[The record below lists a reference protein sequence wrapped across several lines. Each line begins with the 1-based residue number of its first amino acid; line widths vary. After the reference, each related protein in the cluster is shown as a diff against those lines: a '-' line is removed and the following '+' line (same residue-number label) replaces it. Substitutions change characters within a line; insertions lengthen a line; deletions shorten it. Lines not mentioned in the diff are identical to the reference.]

1 VRSSAPGYG
10 AVVDELQL
18 RITTARFGAD
28 SFVVALGGELDIGT
42 SDRFER
48 ELESLLDAGARRLV
62 VDLLGITFLGSVGL
76 GLLTRAA
83 KRTRAAGGE
92 CIVVSD
98 DPRVLRVFEIT
109 GLDRVFRIERSLMEA
124 VGQLVGPTAQVA

>member
-1 VRSSAPGYG
+1 M
-10 AVVDELQL
+10 DELQPL
-18 RITTARFGAD
+18 RITTARFGD
-28 SFVVALGGELDIGT
+28 DTYVLSLTGELDIST

-48 ELESLLDAGARRLV
+48 ELDELLDGGARRLV

-83 KRTRAAGGE
+83 KRTRAVAGE

-109 GLDRVFRIERSLMEA
+109 GLDRIFRIERSLMEA
-124 VGQLVGPTAQVA
+124 VAQLVGTRAVA

>member
-1 VRSSAPGYG
+1 MV
-10 AVVDELQL
+10 ELQPL

-28 SFVVALGGELDIGT
+28 SFVVGLTGELDIGT
-42 SDRFER
+42 SDQFER
-48 ELESLLDAGARRLV
+48 ELDTLLDGGARRLV
-62 VDLLGITFLGSVGL
+62 VDLLGVTFLGSVGL

-83 KRTRAAGGE
+83 KRTREVGGE
-92 CIVVSD
+92 CVVVSD

-124 VGQLVGPTAQVA
+124 VAQLVGPAASAA

>member
-1 VRSSAPGYG
+1 MAS
-10 AVVDELQL
+10 VDELQPL

-28 SFVVALGGELDIGT
+28 SYVLAVAGELDIGT
-42 SDRFER
+42 ADRFET
-48 ELESLLDAGARRLV
+48 ELDSLLDRGARRLV

-83 KRTRAAGGE
+83 KRTRAVDGE
-92 CIVVSD
+92 CVVVSD
-98 DPRVLRVFEIT
+98 DPRILRVFEIT

-124 VGQLVGPTAQVA
+124 VERLVGTSKAVA

>member
-1 VRSSAPGYG
+1 
-10 AVVDELQL
+10 VDELQPL

-28 SFVVALGGELDIGT
+28 SFVVALTGELDIAT
-42 SDRFER
+42 SEPFER
-48 ELESLLDAGARRLV
+48 ELDSLLDSGARRLV
-62 VDLLGITFLGSVGL
+62 VDLLGVTFLGSVGL

-92 CIVVSD
+92 CVVVSD

-124 VGQLVGPTAQVA
+124 VAQLTGPKAQVVA